1 MLTDDELLKLMQ
13 SNESDRVERKRS
25 ASDRSAIRR
34 TICALA
40 NDLPAHGK
48 PGVIFVGVEDD
59 GRCAQLNI
67 DDELIKTLAQMR
79 SDGSILPMP
88 SMVVQERSLEGCT
101 FAAVIVQPSQEP
113 PVRYQGR
120 AFVKVGATV
129 QQASPEDERR
139 LSERRRGSDLPFDQ
153 RPSPSATLQDLDLE
167 YFGKQYLP
175 QAVAADVLEQNHRTI
190 EQQLTSLRLALNGAP
205 TYGALLALGVDS
217 QRWVPGAW
225 VQFLRIDGVSITDPI
240 RDQKTLTGRMEDVL
254 RRLDELLGLAISVR
268 TDVVSAPKETRRPD
282 YPLVALQQLAR
293 NAVMHRTYEG
303 TNAPVRVYWYND
315 RIEIQSPGGLYGRV
329 TAQNIWQGTTDY
341 RNPLVAEIMH
351 HLGYA
356 QKFGLGL
363 PLARQTLLKN
373 GNPPPD
379 FDFQSTAIVVTVRP
393 AP

>member
-1 MLTDDELLKLMQ
+1 MLTDDELLELLQ

-25 ASDRSAIRR
+25 AADRSAIRR
-34 TICALA
+34 TICAFA
-40 NDLPAHGK
+40 NDLPGHGK

-59 GRCAQLNI
+59 GRCAQLSI

-88 SMVVQERSLEGCT
+88 SMVVQERRLNDCT
-101 FAAVIVQPSQEP
+101 FAAVIVHPSQEP

-139 LSERRRGSDLPFDQ
+139 LSERRRGSDLSFDQ
-153 RPSPSATLQDLDLE
+153 RPSPSATLQDLDLD
-167 YFGKQYLP
+167 YFSKQYLP

-190 EQQLTSLRLALNGAP
+190 EQQLTSLRLALSGAP

-217 QRWVPGAW
+217 QRWVPGGW
-225 VQFLRIDGVSITDPI
+225 VQFLRIDGVAITDPI

-254 RRLDELLGLAISVR
+254 RRLDELLELSISVR

-282 YPLVALQQLAR
+282 YPLVALQQLTR
-293 NAVMHRTYEG
+293 NAIMHRTYEA

-315 RIEIQSPGGLYGRV
+315 RLEIQSPGGLYGRV
-329 TAQNIWQGTTDY
+329 TPQNIWQGATDY

-363 PLARQTLLKN
+363 PLSRQTLLDN
-373 GNPPPD
+373 GNPPPE
-379 FDFQSTAIVVTVRP
+379 FDFQPTGIVVTVRP

>member
-1 MLTDDELLKLMQ
+1 MLTDDELLELLR

-34 TICALA
+34 TICAFA
-40 NDLPAHGK
+40 NDLPGHGK

-59 GRCAQLNI
+59 GRCAQLAV

-88 SMVVQERSLEGCT
+88 SIVVQERRIEDCT

-120 AFVKVGATV
+120 TFIKVGATV

-139 LSERRRGSDLPFDQ
+139 LSERRRGSDLSFDQ
-153 RPSPSATLQDLDLE
+153 RPSPSAGLQDLDLE
-167 YFGKQYLP
+167 YFGKEYLP

-190 EQQLTSLRLALNGAP
+190 EQQLTSLRLALDGAP
-205 TYGALLALGVDS
+205 TYGALLALGVDP
-217 QRWVPGAW
+217 QRWVAGAW
-225 VQFLRIDGVSITDPI
+225 VQFLRIDGTSITDPI

-254 RRLDELLGLAISVR
+254 RRLDELLELAISVR
-268 TDVVSAPKETRRPD
+268 TDVVSASKEARRPD
-282 YPLVALQQLAR
+282 YPLVALQQLTR

-315 RIEIQSPGGLYGRV
+315 RVEIQSPGGLYGRV
-329 TAQNIWQGTTDY
+329 TPQNIWQGTTDY

-363 PLARQTLLKN
+363 PLTRQTLLKN
-373 GNPPPD
+373 GNPPPE
-379 FDFQSTAIVVTVRP
+379 FDFQPTAIVVTVRP
-393 AP
+393 AA

>member
-1 MLTDDELLKLMQ
+1 
-13 SNESDRVERKRS
+13 
-25 ASDRSAIRR
+25 
-34 TICALA
+34 
-40 NDLPAHGK
+40 
-48 PGVIFVGVEDD
+48 VIFVGVEDD

-88 SMVVQERSLEGCT
+88 SMVVQQKCLGGCT
-101 FAAVIVQPSQEP
+101 FAAVIVQPSQET

-139 LSERRRGSDLPFDQ
+139 LSERRRGSDLSFDQ
-153 RPSPSATLQDLDLE
+153 RPSPSATFEDLDLE
-167 YFGKQYLP
+167 YFAKQYLP
-175 QAVAADVLEQNHRTI
+175 QAIAADVLEQNHRTI
-190 EQQLTSLRLALNGAP
+190 EQQLTSLRLALKGAP
-205 TYGALLALGVDS
+205 TYGALLAMGVDP
-217 QRWVPGAW
+217 QRGVAGAW
-225 VQFLRIDGVSITDPI
+225 VQFMRIDGVAITDPI

-254 RRLDELLGLAISVR
+254 RRLDELLELGISVR
-268 TDVVSAPKETRRPD
+268 TDVVSASKETRRPD
-282 YPLVALQQLAR
+282 YPLVALKQLTR

-303 TNAPVRVYWYND
+303 TNAPVRLHWYND

-329 TAQNIWQGTTDY
+329 TPQNIWEGTTDY

-363 PLARQTLLKN
+363 PLTREALHKN
-373 GNPPPD
+373 GNPPPE
-379 FDFQSTAIVVTVRP
+379 FDFQSTAVVATVRP
-393 AP
+393 AT